1 MNIESFVIKRDGRR
15 EPVLF
20 DKIVQRIKNLD
31 KQCTLNV
38 NYTTLAIKVIEQ
50 LTDNMKTAK
59 IDELC
64 GEQAATMA
72 TIHPDYGVLAGRILI
87 SNHQKSTSSSMLSV
101 CNELYNHSC
110 PVSNRHMPVI
120 SKAFYELVCKHAD
133 AIEAMIDYERD
144 YVFDYFGFKTL
155 ERAYLFKAGKK
166 IVERPQHMWMRVSLA
181 IHGEDLEKVK
191 TTYDLMSTKVFTHAT
206 PTLFNAGKTLQQLSS
221 CYLVAMRED
230 SIEGIYDTL
239 KECALISKL
248 AGGVGLHI
256 NNVRANGTEI
266 AGTGGTSN
274 GIVEMLRVY
283 NNTARY
289 VDQCVSPDTLVYTT
303 QGIKKISELSPKE
316 NSIIN
321 STGHDE
327 IVENV
332 LEHAYYNDDLLEIY
346 TPNSFDP
353 LVITPEHPI
362 LSVIDYEHYEFI
374 EAGRLAA
381 NDMIAISI
389 PQYVKDVAEI
399 TSQECYMYGVVSRFG
414 NYTNTSTRVSLK
426 VPCEHDEF
434 ARWIEDYFMKKCITH
449 DIFDCVYDG
458 LSNSPGRTTTNQSL
472 IKPYRLINWE
482 KSVNLPFKYSDF
494 YDANGIKQIHHRWL
508 NLPADKASRM
518 LISLYE
524 LDINGEP
531 FIATE
536 SKPFA
541 EGIKYI
547 LLKMG
552 VLPVCKTETMYVE
565 ANVKQT
571 TYRVCIPKTHEVC
584 ALLGI
589 NKPARATEMSYR
601 NTLVSAISKINTLR
615 TTGTTLYDLQ
625 MSKAHNYTTTSAI
638 IHNGGGKRNGSF
650 AIYLEPWHSDVM
662 EFLEMKKNQG
672 DEEKKARDLF
682 YALWIP
688 DIFMRRVDTD
698 GDWTLMCPH
707 LCPGLNESY
716 GAEFDTL
723 YERYEREGRGNKV
736 VKARDV
742 WFSILTSQIETGTPY
757 MLYKDACNRKSNQR
771 NLGTIKS
778 SNLCTEIIEYSNA
791 EETAVCNLAS
801 ISLAAF
807 VDTKTKTY
815 DYERL
820 VEIAGIITENLNKVI
835 DINYY
840 PTPNTKR
847 SNFRH
852 RPIGIGVQGLADVFA
867 MMNLAFDSAEAREV
881 NRLIFESIYYG
892 AMKKSNEIAIQ
903 RGEKLRPIKDEYK
916 KTWDYDEKSGE
927 FRLTK
932 DATDIAGSFSNY
944 IKHSFDTHRPIK
956 EEMENLTTTRI
967 GAYSSFTGSPLAN
980 GQFQF
985 DLWGVS
991 PTAGRYDWDSLRKS
1005 VIDYGVRNSLLVA
1018 PMPTASTAQI
1028 LGNNEC
1034 FEPFTSNIYV
1044 RRTNAGDHIIV
1055 NRHLLNELMEIG
1067 LWTPAIKNQLIG
1079 DGGSVQRMDIPKHIK
1094 DKYKTAW
1101 ELSMQKVIDM
1111 AKDRGAFICQSQSM
1125 NLWMAEP
1132 TFKNLTAMH
1141 MYSWKSG
1148 LKTGMYYLRTK
1159 PKAKAQ
1165 QFTVE
1170 PVKTIAPA
1178 AQPDCEMCSS

>member
-1 MNIESFVIKRDGRR
+1 MNPAHICELFVIKRDGRR

-20 DKIVQRIKNLD
+20 DKIVKRIRKLD
-31 KQCTLNV
+31 KHGSLNV

-50 LTDNMKTAK
+50 LTDNIKTAK

-72 TIHPDYGVLAGRILI
+72 TIHPDYGVIAGRILI
-87 SNHQKSTSSSMLSV
+87 SNHQKSTSNSMLAV
-101 CNELYNHSC
+101 CNELYEYSC
-110 PVSNRHMPVI
+110 AVSGRHMPAI
-120 SKAFYELVCKHAD
+120 SKAFYELVCNNAD
-133 AIEAMIDYERD
+133 TIEAMIDYERD
-144 YVFDYFGFKTL
+144 FVFDYFGFKTL
-155 ERAYLFKAGKK
+155 ERAYLFRAGKK

-191 TTYDLMSTKVFTHAT
+191 TSYDLMSKKVFTHAT

-248 AGGVGLHI
+248 AGGIGLHI
-256 NNVRANGTEI
+256 HNIRANGTEI

-289 VDQCVSPDTLVYTT
+289 VDQCVSPDTLIYTT
-303 QGIKKISELSPKE
+303 QGIKKISQLSPKE
-316 NSIIN
+316 SAIIN
-321 STGHDE
+321 SSGLEEVVD
-327 IVENV
+327 NV
-332 LEHAYYNDDLLEIY
+332 LEHAYYNIDLLEIY
-346 TPNSFDP
+346 TTNSFDP

-362 LSVIDYEHYEFI
+362 LSIVDNKHYEFI
-374 EAGRLAA
+374 EAGRLTE
-381 NDMIAISI
+381 NDIIAISM
-389 PQYVKDVAEI
+389 PQYIKDTHEI
-399 TSQECYMYGVVSRFG
+399 TGQECYLYGVISRFG
-414 NYTNTSTRVSLK
+414 GYYDSTPRVSIK
-426 VPCEHDEF
+426 VPSEYDSF
-434 ARWIEDYFMKKCITH
+434 TRWIEDYFTKKCIKCE
-449 DIFDCVYDG
+449 IYDSIYEG
-458 LSNSPGRTTTNQSL
+458 GIYSLHKYNNKKLNST
-472 IKPYRLINWE
+472 YRSVSWE
-482 KSVNLPFKYSDF
+482 KTVNLPFKYSDF
-494 YDANGIKQIHHRWL
+494 HDTNGNKEIHYRWL
-508 NLPADKASRM
+508 NLPVEKVSKL
-518 LISLYE
+518 LIALYE
-524 LDINGEP
+524 VDSYGEP
-531 FIATE
+531 FISTE
-536 SKPFA
+536 SKEFA

-552 VLPVCKTETMYVE
+552 VLPTCKIDTFYVYTT
-565 ANVKQT
+565 VKKT
-571 TYRVCIPKTHEVC
+571 VYLVYIPKTREICELFGLNKMNSIEVDYT
-584 ALLGI
+584 
-589 NKPARATEMSYR
+589 RFR
-601 NTLVSAISKINTLR
+601 NTLVSKISKIKNIR
-615 TTGTTLYDLQ
+615 TPGTTLYDLQ
-625 MSKAHNYTTTSAI
+625 MTKTHNYLTTTAV

-650 AIYLEPWHSDVM
+650 AIYLEPWHSDIM

-688 DIFMRRVDTD
+688 DLFMRRVESD
-698 GDWTLMCPH
+698 GNWTLMCPH
-707 LCPGLNESY
+707 LCPGLSDSY
-716 GAEFDTL
+716 GAEFEVL

-757 MLYKDACNRKSNQR
+757 MLFKDACNRKSNQK

-778 SNLCTEIIEYSNA
+778 SNLCTEIVEYSNS

-801 ISLAAF
+801 ISLASF
-807 VDTKTKTY
+807 VDRETNTY
-815 DYERL
+815 NYDKL
-820 VEIAGIITENLNKVI
+820 VEAAGIITENLNKVI

-847 SNFRH
+847 SNLRH

-867 MMNLAFDSAEAREV
+867 LMNLAFDSAEAREI

-892 AMKKSNEIAIQ
+892 SIKKSNEIAIE
-903 RGEKLRPIKDEYK
+903 RGKKLQQLKNEYK
-916 KTWDYDEKSGE
+916 HSWEFDGE
-927 FRLTK
+927 SIKVINDTNGALTS
-932 DATDIAGSFSNY
+932 SFNTL
-944 IKHSFDTHRPIK
+944 KPIK
-956 EEMENLTTTRI
+956 EEMEQLTTTRI

-985 DLWGVS
+985 DLWGVQ
-991 PTAGRYDWDSLRKS
+991 PTPGRYAWDSLRTS
-1005 VIDYGVRNSLLVA
+1005 IIDYGVRNSLLVA

-1055 NRHLLNELMEIG
+1055 NKYLLSELMDLG
-1067 LWTPAIKNQLIG
+1067 LWNTTLKNQLIA
-1079 DGGSVQRMDIPKHIK
+1079 DGGSVQRLDIPKNIK

-1101 ELSMQKVIDM
+1101 EISMQKVIDM

-1170 PVKTIAPA
+1170 PVKPVGKETN
-1178 AQPDCEMCSS
+1178 QPDCEMCSS

>member
-1 MNIESFVIKRDGRR
+1 MHNCEQFVIKRDGRR

-20 DKIVQRIKNLD
+20 DKIVQRIRNLD
-31 KQCTLNV
+31 KLGSLNV

-50 LTDNMKTAK
+50 LTDNIKTAK

-72 TIHPDYGVLAGRILI
+72 TLHPDYGVLAGRILI
-87 SNHQKSTSSSMLSV
+87 SNHQKSTNNSMFAV
-101 CNELYNHSC
+101 CKELYEYSC
-110 PVSNRHMPVI
+110 SVSARHMPAI
-120 SKAFYELVCKHAD
+120 SKEFYDLVCKHAD
-133 AIEAMIDYERD
+133 AIESMIDYERD
-144 YVFDYFGFKTL
+144 FVFDYFGFKTL

-181 IHGEDLEKVK
+181 IHGEDLDKVK
-191 TTYDLMSTKVFTHAT
+191 TTYDMMSTKMFTHAT

-230 SIEGIYDTL
+230 SIDGIYDTL

-248 AGGVGLHI
+248 AGGIGLHI
-256 NNVRANGTEI
+256 HNIRANGTEI

-289 VDQCVSPDTLVYTT
+289 VDQCVSPDTLIYTT
-303 QGIKKISELSPKE
+303 KGIKKISELSPKE
-316 NSIIN
+316 NAIIN
-321 STGHDE
+321 STGFE
-327 IVENV
+327 ETVENV
-332 LEHAYYNDDLLEIY
+332 LEHAYYNNDLLEIH

-353 LVITPEHPI
+353 LTITPEHPI
-362 LSVIDYEHYEFI
+362 LCVVDYEHYEFI
-374 EAGRLAA
+374 EAGRLSDG
-381 NDMIAISI
+381 DMIATPI
-389 PQYVKDVAEI
+389 PQYSKDIAEI
-399 TSQECYMYGVVSRFG
+399 TSQECYMYGVISRFG
-414 NYTNTSTRVSLK
+414 NYSNSTTRVSLK
-426 VPCEHDEF
+426 VPCEYDTF
-434 ARWIEDYFMKKCITH
+434 AKWIEDYLMKKCITH
-449 DIFDCVYDG
+449 DIFDSVYDG
-458 LSNSPGRTTTNQSL
+458 LSTSPRSANMNINT
-472 IKPYRLINWE
+472 PYRLVNWE

-494 YDANGIKQIHHRWL
+494 YDANGTKQIHHRWL
-508 NLPADKASRM
+508 NLPVEKVSKM
-518 LISLYE
+518 LIALYE
-524 LDINGEP
+524 LDAYGEP
-531 FIATE
+531 FISTE
-536 SKPFA
+536 SKMFA

-552 VLPVCKTETMYVE
+552 VLPTCKTESFYVE

-571 TYRVCIPKTHEVC
+571 IYRVCMPKSREVC
-584 ALLGI
+584 ELLGLTM
-589 NKPARATEMSYR
+589 PREMTVNYSRYR
-601 NTLVSAISKINTLR
+601 NVLVSTISKINTLR
-615 TTGTTLYDLQ
+615 IAGTTLYDLQ
-625 MSKAHNYTTTSAI
+625 MTKMHNYSTTTAV

-650 AIYLEPWHSDVM
+650 AIYLEPWHSDIM
-662 EFLEMKKNQG
+662 DFLEMKKNQG

-688 DIFMRRVDTD
+688 DLFMRRVESDSN
-698 GDWTLMCPH
+698 WTLMCPH
-707 LCPGLNESY
+707 LCPGLSDAY
-716 GAEFDTL
+716 GDEFNAL
-723 YERYEREGRGNKV
+723 YEKYEREGRGNKV

-757 MLYKDACNRKSNQR
+757 MLYKDACNRKSNQK

-778 SNLCTEIIEYSNA
+778 SNLCTEIVEYSNS

-807 VDTKTKTY
+807 VDTTTKTY
-815 DYERL
+815 NYDRL
-820 VEIAGIITENLNKVI
+820 VEVAGIVTENLNKVI

-867 MMNLAFDSAEAREV
+867 MMGFAFDSPEAREV

-892 AMKKSNEIAIQ
+892 AVKKSNEIAIE
-903 RGEKLRPIKDEYK
+903 RGENLQGLKNEYK
-916 KTWDYDEKSGE
+916 HLWE
-927 FRLTK
+927 FDGDNIKLINQTE
-932 DATDIAGSFSNY
+932 SNNTFAESLAV
-944 IKHSFDTHRPIK
+944 KFHHFKPIK
-956 EEMENLTTTRI
+956 EEMENLATSRI

-980 GQFQF
+980 GQYQF
-985 DLWGVS
+985 DLWGVV
-991 PTAGRYDWDSLRKS
+991 PTPDRYDWDSLRKS
-1005 VIDYGVRNSLLVA
+1005 VINYGVRNSLLVA

-1055 NRHLLNELMEIG
+1055 NKYLLSELMELG
-1067 LWTPAIKNQLIG
+1067 LWNASLKNQLIA
-1079 DGGSVQRMDIPKHIK
+1079 DGGSVQKLDIPKQIK

-1101 ELSMQKVIDM
+1101 EISMQKVIDM

-1170 PVKTIAPA
+1170 PVKTVGV
-1178 AQPDCEMCSS
+1178 QPNQPECEMCSS

>member
-1 MNIESFVIKRDGRR
+1 MSSIPCELFVIKRDGRR
-15 EPVLF
+15 EPVMF
-20 DKIVQRIKNLD
+20 DKIVDRIRKLD
-31 KQCTLNV
+31 KHGSLNV

-50 LTDNMKTAK
+50 LTDNIKTAK

-87 SNHQKSTSSSMLSV
+87 SNHQKSTSSSFFDV
-101 CNELYNHSC
+101 CKEMYEYSHPITKRHS
-110 PVSNRHMPVI
+110 PVI
-120 SKAFYELVCKHAD
+120 SKQFYDLVCKYAEK
-133 AIEAMIDYERD
+133 IENMINYERD

-155 ERAYLFKAGKK
+155 ERAYLFRVGNR
-166 IVERPQHMWMRVSLA
+166 IVERPQHMWMRVSIA
-181 IHGEDLEKVK
+181 IHGDDLEKVK
-191 TTYDLMSTKVFTHAT
+191 STYDLMSTKVFTHAT
-206 PTLFNAGKTLQQLSS
+206 PTLFNSGKTLQQLSS

-230 SIEGIYDTL
+230 SIDGIYDTL

-248 AGGVGLHI
+248 AGGIGLHI
-256 NNVRANGTEI
+256 HNIRANGTEI

-274 GIVEMLRVY
+274 GIVEMLRVF

-289 VDQCVSPDTLVYTT
+289 VDQCVSPDTLIYTT
-303 QGIKKISELSPKE
+303 KGIKKISELSPRE
-316 NSIIN
+316 NAIIN
-321 STGHDE
+321 STGFEEVVD
-327 IVENV
+327 NV
-332 LEHAYYNDDLLEIY
+332 LEHAYYNNDLLEIY

-353 LVITPEHPI
+353 LIITPEHPI
-362 LSVIDYEHYEFI
+362 LSVVDYEHYDFI
-374 EAGRLAA
+374 EAGKLQLK
-381 NDMIAISI
+381 DTIAMSI
-389 PQYVKDVAEI
+389 PQYTKDVNEI
-399 TSQECYMYGVVSRFG
+399 TGQECYMYGVISRFG
-414 NYTNTSTRVSLK
+414 NYSNTTARVSLK
-426 VPCEHDEF
+426 VPCEYDVF
-434 ARWIEDYFMKKCITH
+434 ARWIEDYLMKKCITH
-449 DIFDCVYDG
+449 DIFDSVYDG
-458 LSNSPGRTTTNQSL
+458 LSTSPRTNTQMNINT
-472 IKPYRLINWE
+472 PYRLVNWE

-494 YDANGIKQIHHRWL
+494 YDANGTKTIHHRWL
-508 NLPADKASRM
+508 NLPADKVCKM
-518 LISLYE
+518 LIALYE
-524 LDINGEP
+524 LDGNGEP
-531 FIATE
+531 FISSD
-536 SKPFA
+536 SKYFA

-552 VLPVCKTETMYVE
+552 VLPVCKTELFYLD
-565 ANVKQT
+565 ANTTQT
-571 TYRVCIPKTHEVC
+571 IYRICIPRTRTICELFGITKPRTMEVDYTRY
-584 ALLGI
+584 
-589 NKPARATEMSYR
+589 K
-601 NTLVSAISKINTLR
+601 NTLISTISRINILR
-615 TTGTTLYDLQ
+615 ASSTTLYDLQ
-625 MSKAHNYTTTSAI
+625 MRNTHNYTTTSAV

-650 AIYLEPWHSDVM
+650 AIYLEPWHSDIM
-662 EFLEMKKNQG
+662 DFLEMKKNQG

-688 DIFMRRVDTD
+688 DLFMRRVESD
-698 GDWTLMCPH
+698 GEWTLMCPH
-707 LCPGLNESY
+707 LCPGLSDAY
-716 GAEFDTL
+716 GDDFDVL
-723 YERYEREGRGNKV
+723 YQKYEKEGRGNKV

-757 MLYKDACNRKSNQR
+757 MLFKDACNRKSNQR

-778 SNLCTEIIEYSNA
+778 SNLCTEIVEYSNS

-801 ISLAAF
+801 ISLASF
-807 VDTKTKTY
+807 VDTNTKTY
-815 DYERL
+815 NYEKL
-820 VEIAGIITENLNKVI
+820 VEVAGIVTENLNKVI

-847 SNFRH
+847 SNLRH

-867 MMNLAFDSAEAREV
+867 MMDLAFDSPEAREI

-892 AMKKSNEIAIQ
+892 AIKTSNKIAID
-903 RGEKLRPIKDEYK
+903 RMEKLRGLKSEYNHLWEFDGENIKLINNND
-916 KTWDYDEKSGE
+916 TNST
-927 FRLTK
+927 FSSRLVALFNELT
-932 DATDIAGSFSNY
+932 
-944 IKHSFDTHRPIK
+944 PIK

-967 GAYSSFTGSPLAN
+967 GAYSSFTGSPLSN

-985 DLWGVS
+985 DLWNVS
-991 PTAGRYDWDSLRKS
+991 PTPGRYDWDTLRKS
-1005 VIDYGVRNSLLVA
+1005 IIDYGVRNSLLVA

-1034 FEPFTSNIYV
+1034 FEPFTSNLYV

-1055 NRHLLNELMEIG
+1055 NKYLLSELMTLG
-1067 LWTPAIKNQLIG
+1067 LWNNALKNQLIA
-1079 DGGSVQRMDIPKHIK
+1079 DGGSVQRLDIPKTIK

-1101 ELSMQKVIDM
+1101 EISMQKVIDM

-1170 PVKTIAPA
+1170 PVKQT

>member
-1 MNIESFVIKRDGRR
+1 MNNCELFVIKRDGRR

-31 KQCTLNV
+31 KHGSLNV
-38 NYTTLAIKVIEQ
+38 NFTTLAIKVIEQ

-87 SNHQKSTSSSMLSV
+87 SNHQKSTSGSMISV
-101 CNELYNHSC
+101 CKELYDHSC
-110 PVSNRHMPVI
+110 SVSGRHMPVI
-120 SKAFYELVCKHAD
+120 SKEFYELVCKHSES
-133 AIEAMIDYERD
+133 IEAMIDYERD

-181 IHGEDLEKVK
+181 VHGEDLAKVK

-221 CYLVAMRED
+221 CYLIAMRED
-230 SIEGIYDTL
+230 SIDGIYDTL

-248 AGGVGLHI
+248 AGGIGLHI
-256 NNVRANGTEI
+256 HNIRANGTEI

-289 VDQCVSPDTLVYTT
+289 VDQCVSPDTLIYTT
-303 QGIKKISELSPKE
+303 NGIKKISELSPME
-316 NSIIN
+316 NAIIN

-327 IVENV
+327 VVENV
-332 LEHAYYNDDLLEIY
+332 LEHAYYNNDIVEIY

-374 EAGRLAA
+374 EAGRLVI

-389 PQYVKDVAEI
+389 PQYTKDVAEI

-414 NYTNTSTRVSLK
+414 TYSNISTRVSLK
-426 VPCEHDEF
+426 VPCEHDAF
-434 ARWIEDYFMKKCITH
+434 AKWIEDYLMKKCITH

-458 LSNSPGRTTTNQSL
+458 LSTSPKTTNEATMNH
-472 IKPYRLINWE
+472 PYRLINWE

-494 YDANGIKQIHHRWL
+494 YDSNGNKDIHYRWL
-508 NLPADKASRM
+508 NLPAGKVSRM
-518 LISLYE
+518 LIALYE
-524 LDINGEP
+524 LDSHGEP

-536 SKPFA
+536 SKSFA

-547 LLKMG
+547 LLKMC
-552 VLPVCKTETMYVE
+552 VLPTCKTESFFVD
-565 ANVKQT
+565 ANVKQVI
-571 TYRVCIPKTHEVC
+571 YRVCIPKTREICELFGLSKLRSNDVDYT
-584 ALLGI
+584 
-589 NKPARATEMSYR
+589 RYR
-601 NTLVSAISKINTLR
+601 NTLISTISKISVLR

-625 MSKAHNYTTTSAI
+625 MSKTHNYTTTSAI

-650 AIYLEPWHSDVM
+650 AIYLEPWHSDIM

-688 DIFMRRVDTD
+688 DIFMRRVDKD

-707 LCPGLNESY
+707 LCPGLSDAY
-716 GAEFDTL
+716 GEEFDAL
-723 YERYEREGRGNKV
+723 YEKYEREGRGNKV

-757 MLYKDACNRKSNQR
+757 MLFKDACNRKSNQR

-778 SNLCTEIIEYSNA
+778 SNLCTEIVEYSNS
-791 EETAVCNLAS
+791 EETAVCNLSS

-807 VDTKTKTY
+807 VDPLTKTY
-815 DYERL
+815 NYERL
-820 VEIAGIITENLNKVI
+820 VEVAGIVTENLNKVI

-867 MMNLAFDSAEAREV
+867 MMDLAFDSVEAREI

-892 AMKKSNEIAIQ
+892 AMKKSNEIAIE
-903 RGEKLRPIKDEYK
+903 RGEKLRALNDEYK
-916 KTWDYDEKSGE
+916 KTWDYHEKTGE
-927 FRLTK
+927 FRLIK
-932 DATDIAGSFSNY
+932 DGTDIAGSFSNY
-944 IKHSFDTHRPIK
+944 IKHSLNTHRPIK

-991 PTAGRYDWDSLRKS
+991 PTPERYDWDSLRKS

-1055 NRHLLNELMEIG
+1055 NRYLLTELMAIG

-1079 DGGSVQRMDIPKHIK
+1079 DGGSVQRLDIPKHIK

-1101 ELSMQKVIDM
+1101 EISMQRVIDM

-1170 PVKTIAPA
+1170 PVKTVAN
-1178 AQPDCEMCSS
+1178 QPDCEMCSS